1 MLPTA
6 FSALTS
12 QLEFRIFHNI
22 FCEMFN
28 IHTAAIAFDEYVNC
42 VAEKYVFSIIKISP
56 VSWCVFG
63 LIAVFDYARLD
74 YTEFFFECGEDHH
87 CQQMATTY
95 LFAIGGTNFAFRDY
109 LN

>member
-1 MLPTA
+1 
-6 FSALTS
+6 
-12 QLEFRIFHNI
+12 
-22 FCEMFN
+22 MFN

-74 YTEFFFECGEDHH
+74 YTEFFFECAETNHE
-87 CQQMATTY
+87 CKQMCTTY
-95 LFAIGGTNFAFRDY
+95 LFAIVGMFFVWAILMFLSANIQAACCC
-109 LN
+109 LW

>member
-1 MLPTA
+1 
-6 FSALTS
+6 
-12 QLEFRIFHNI
+12 
-22 FCEMFN
+22 MFN

-74 YTEFFFECGEDHH
+74 YTEFFFKCEEHNHDCKMM
-87 CQQMATTY
+87 CTTY
-95 LFAIGGTNFAFRDY
+95 LFAIVGKQLY
-109 LN
+109 LFFCDCCGS